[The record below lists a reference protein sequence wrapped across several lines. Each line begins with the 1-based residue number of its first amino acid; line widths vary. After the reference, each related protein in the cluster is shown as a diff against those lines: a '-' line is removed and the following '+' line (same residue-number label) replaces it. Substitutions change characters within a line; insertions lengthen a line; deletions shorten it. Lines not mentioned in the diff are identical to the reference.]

1 MRNELKRRLERN
13 EQVYGCW
20 VTIESPMVAEMLST
34 MGFDYFVFDTEHSP
48 LDILKSQT
56 LMQAM
61 RGQETTP
68 IVRVWWNDIVA
79 IKRALDIG
87 AYGVVVPWVNSKEEA
102 ELAVKA
108 TRYAP
113 WGLRGCGPRRAAMFD
128 PDYLKTADEEIL
140 VICQIETR
148 KAVENI
154 EEIVSVEG
162 VDVTY
167 IGPADLSA
175 SHGHLGDMPHPEV
188 QEAID
193 RVFEATKAVGKAA
206 GIHLGSGKT
215 IEERIEKGYNLIT
228 IGNDLIYLRTAVAGQ
243 MKELGLRRH

>member
-1 MRNELKRRLERN
+1 MRNELKRRLERG
-13 EQVYGCW
+13 EQTYGCW
-20 VTIESPMVAEMLST
+20 VTIESPMCSELMST
-34 MGFDYFVFDTEHSP
+34 LGFDWFVYDTEHSP
-48 LDILKSQT
+48 LDIYQTQT

-61 RGQETTP
+61 RGTETTP
-68 IVRVWWNDIVA
+68 IVRAWWNDLVA

-87 AYGVVVPWVNSKEEA
+87 AYGVVVPWVNTKEEA

-128 PDYLKTADEEIL
+128 PEYYQTVDEEIL
-140 VICQIETR
+140 VICQIETK

-154 EEIVSVEG
+154 EDIASVEG

-175 SHGHLGDMPHPEV
+175 SHGHLGNMSHPEV
-188 QEAID
+188 QKAID
-193 RVFEATKAVGKAA
+193 KVYDATKAAGKAA
-206 GIHLGSGKT
+206 GVHLGSGKT
-215 IEERIEKGYNLIT
+215 IKERMDKGYEFIT
-228 IGNDLIYLRTAVAGQ
+228 IGNDLSLLRRGVRELMT
-243 MKELGLRRH
+243 ELGLK